1 MLEELLPQSIFPSC
15 LVITQFT
22 EAIASFLGS
31 ALIYILPPDTD
42 EEAIAQN
49 ETYRFIY
56 ALPIFM
62 YAFSLVVM
70 LTIFPYDTI
79 KYYILTRQK
88 DKAKEVAQQIY
99 KIDDV
104 EVEVF
109 IQNMKQTCS

>member
-1 MLEELLPQSIFPSC
+1 
-15 LVITQFT
+15 
-22 EAIASFLGS
+22 
-31 ALIYILPPDTD
+31 
-42 EEAIAQN
+42 
-49 ETYRFIY
+49 
-56 ALPIFM
+56 M